1 MMLKDEIKKLID
13 HLPNDCSIE
22 DIQYTL
28 YVRSKIE
35 KGIEDLE
42 NGNIVSQEEMKK
54 RFDKW
59 LSQ

>member
-1 MMLKDEIKKLID
+1 MLKDEIKKLID

>member
-1 MMLKDEIKKLID
+1 MLKDEIKKLID

-35 KGIEDLE
+35 KGLDDLE
-42 NGNIVSQEEMKK
+42 KGNIVSHKEMEK
-54 RFDKW
+54 RMDKW
-59 LSQ
+59 LRQ